1 MLAERLKG
9 SRFTFRGWSG
19 RLFRTGDKSGSI
31 TPSLLSIFLKGRAPL
46 ESLENPGFSLKGFD
60 LLEAIGNMVV
70 VGVEEITPGKTE
82 VMALALENKTKNLF
96 YFFFIRFKECN
107 SEIKDFKFQIKF
119 AR

>member
-46 ESLENPGFSLKGFD
+46 ESLENPGFSLKDFD

-70 VGVEEITPGKTE
+70 VGVEEITPGKTK
-82 VMALALENKTKNLF
+82 VMALALEKKEFLF
-96 YFFFIRFKECN
+96 YFFLGLKNVTPRL
-107 SEIKDFKFQIKF
+107 SLKDFKSQIKF